1 MTGIIANKPA
11 KKAAKVNVRGGL
23 GIKGI
28 EFNEDDGEL
37 GGSMFSRD
45 KSGFELR
52 KSTAGKKKEKKKG
65 CC

>member
-1 MTGIIANKPA
+1 MVGIIANKPA

-28 EFNEDDGEL
+28 EFNEDDAEL
-37 GGSMFSRD
+37 SGSMFD
-45 KSGFELR
+45 KKSGFELR